1 MLRYR
6 RWLAALLALL
16 AALALAQPAMA
27 ITPED
32 YSSKL
37 PQVLTG
43 DHLYSSA
50 ALLMDADTGEVLLEK
65 NADKHMF
72 PASTTKIMTLTLALE
87 SGISLD
93 TDIVIPEQAADIPK
107 DSSLVPVYP
116 GDQTTFKDLLFGFML
131 NSGNDG
137 ANAVATLVAGDVQL
151 FVDRMNQRARELGC
165 TGTHFVNPH
174 GYHDENHYT
183 TARDLAIMTR
193 HALTLPTFQQIVSTS
208 RYTFNVLRNREPIS
222 FRINNTNLL
231 LNNNSPFYYSGCIG
245 VKTGSHEAAGQ
256 CFVGASERDGIRL
269 IAVALNCEESDDK
282 WRDTIRMMNYGYT
295 QYTAYTMEQLFKL
308 ASPQIATVK
317 ISNAVQSDPQRG
329 AMDLDIAEISDTEY
343 HILVRTN
350 STDELDRVVNDFVA
364 RTEMVITDDMVA
376 PVSKG
381 EIMGNLKFV
390 TKNGQEITAL
400 LVASRDL
407 AEQPPSLSMLDVF
420 PVLAVFRNKLVM
432 MLMLVLL
439 VLFVLILVALHA
451 RQARI
456 DRRRTSIYRA
466 RKREIESAMGAY
478 KQKRGKGRSGGKPVI
493 EETEVDSLFAGD
505 DELAAAGL
513 APETGAMDAEMAEDV
528 YDGEDDRFDEAED
541 EPDDADDADDAWEDE
556 AEDDEDSGRGDD
568 PGDEDE
574 IDFFD
579 LFK

>member
-6 RWLAALLALL
+6 RWLAALMALL
-16 AALALAQPAMA
+16 AALALAQPALA

-43 DHLYSSA
+43 DHLYSGA

-65 NADKHMF
+65 NADKHMY

-116 GDQTTFKDLLFGFML
+116 GDQTTFKDLLYGFML

-137 ANAVATLVAGDVQL
+137 ANAVATLVAGDVAP
-151 FVDRMNQRARELGC
+151 FVERMNQRARELGC

-193 HALTLPTFQQIVSTS
+193 HALSLPMFQQIVSTP

-231 LNNNSPFYYSGCIG
+231 LNSNSPFYYSGSIG

-269 IAVALNCEESDDK
+269 IAVALNCENSDDK

-317 ISNAVQSDPQRG
+317 ISNAVYSDPEG
-329 AMDLDIAEISDTEY
+329 GSMGLDIAEISDTDY
-343 HILVRTN
+343 HILVRSN
-350 STDELDRVVNDFVA
+350 SQDELNRVVDDFVA

-381 EIMGNLKFV
+381 EIMGSMKFV
-390 TKNGQEITAL
+390 AKSGEEITAL
-400 LVASRDL
+400 LIASRDL
-407 AEQPPSLSMLDVF
+407 AEQPASISLLDVF
-420 PVLAVFRNKLVM
+420 PGLKVFNNP
-432 MLMLVLL
+432 LVLL
-439 VLFVLILVALHA
+439 LLVVLLALFVLVLLALHA

-456 DRRRTSIYRA
+456 DRRRTSIYKA
-466 RKREIESAMGAY
+466 RKREIESAMGAND
-478 KQKRGKGRSGGKPVI
+478 KKRRRGRDGRRPVV
-493 EETEVDSLFAGD
+493 EPEVDSLFAGD
-505 DELAAAGL
+505 EELATAGM
-513 APETGAMDAEMAEDV
+513 ADGGEAEPED
-528 YDGEDDRFDEAED
+528 EDDRFEPGTGYDEPVGEPEDPYEDPED
-541 EPDDADDADDAWEDE
+541 E
-556 AEDDEDSGRGDD
+556 EDDGDD
-568 PGDEDE
+568 EEDEDE